1 MKILILGAARSGTQA
16 ARLLRRHHHQVTLT
30 DRQALAEKQQLQAE
44 GITVYDQGHP
54 DFLAQQDWDLVVKNP
69 GIPYHTP
76 FVQALMQRNAR
87 IVNEIEVASWFA
99 PQFRYGAVT
108 GTNGKTTTTSLLAH
122 LLRQKWPSSCAA
134 GNIGRACVTCLAEAG
149 ANVMLAD
156 MDPAAAEQ
164 AVKELHEQ
172 FPDVKLV
179 AQACDVTDKAS
190 VDAMVEAAVKEFG
203 RIDILNHIAGMST
216 KVDFLEMP
224 VEIYN
229 QMMDV
234 NAKGTF
240 LVDQAVLRVMLPNK
254 SGKIVNMSS
263 MSGKEGYPTNVAYTA
278 SKFAVTGMT
287 QAIAKY
293 AAPYNINVNCVCPG
307 IVHTHIWD
315 RLLDDVTKAGGDA
328 DAYWKE
334 RISAIPLKRPQTA
347 EDIAQMFLYLSSVF
361 ADNMTGQSINITG
374 GLILH

>member
-1 MKILILGAARSGTQA
+1 MSMDWK
-16 ARLLRRHHHQVTLT
+16 V
-30 DRQALAEKQQLQAE
+30 
-44 GITVYDQGHP
+44 QG
-54 DFLAQQDWDLVVKNP
+54 KNA
-69 GIPYHTP
+69 I
-76 FVQALMQRNAR
+76 
-87 IVNEIEVASWFA
+87 
-99 PQFRYGAVT
+99 VT
-108 GTNGKTTTTSLLAH
+108 G
-122 LLRQKWPSSCAA
+122 AA

-179 AQACDVTDKAS
+179 AQSCDVTDKAS

-347 EDIAQMFLYLSSVF
+347 EDIAQMFLYLSSAF

>member
-1 MKILILGAARSGTQA
+1 MSMELS
-16 ARLLRRHHHQVTLT
+16 V
-30 DRQALAEKQQLQAE
+30 
-44 GITVYDQGHP
+44 QG
-54 DFLAQQDWDLVVKNP
+54 KNA
-69 GIPYHTP
+69 I
-76 FVQALMQRNAR
+76 
-87 IVNEIEVASWFA
+87 
-99 PQFRYGAVT
+99 VT
-108 GTNGKTTTTSLLAH
+108 G
-122 LLRQKWPSSCAA
+122 AA
-134 GNIGRACVTCLAEAG
+134 GNIGEACVRALAAAG
-149 ANVMLAD
+149 ANVLVAD
-156 MDPAAAEQ
+156 MDAAAAERTVEKLQ
-164 AVKELHEQ
+164 KEY
-172 FPDVKLV
+172 PDVKLV
-179 AQACDVTDKAS
+179 PQVCDVTNKAS
-190 VDAMVEAAVKEFG
+190 VDAMVAAALEAFG
-203 RIDILNHIAGMST
+203 RIDILNNIAGMST

-224 VEIYN
+224 EDIYD

-240 LVDQAVLRVMLPNK
+240 LVDQAVLKAMIPNR

-263 MSGKEGYPTNVAYTA
+263 MSGKEGYPTNVAYSA

-328 DAYWKE
+328 DTYWKE

-347 EDIAQMFLYLSSVF
+347 EDIAHMFLYLFSPF
-361 ADNMTGQSINITG
+361 ADNMTGQSINVTG